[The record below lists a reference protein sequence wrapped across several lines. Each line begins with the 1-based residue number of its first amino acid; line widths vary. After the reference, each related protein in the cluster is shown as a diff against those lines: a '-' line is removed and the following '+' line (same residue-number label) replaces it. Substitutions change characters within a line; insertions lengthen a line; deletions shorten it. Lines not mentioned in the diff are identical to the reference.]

1 MDTMNKYESSY
12 RKIKERKYLKT
23 KKTFTP
29 ALSSHLVCR
38 ALSIRDFN
46 CFFSARI
53 LRKLNRNGT

>member
-1 MDTMNKYESSY
+1 MDKNKYESSY
-12 RKIKERKYLKT
+12 RKSKERKYLKNK